1 MGTEYGRILA
11 SSMYPFKY
19 GDRRVTDIVH
29 GYRLTTSFNS
39 DHPVSEGKEGRDFYK
54 AIPVRTF
61 LSDGDSVQK
70 LDNVVGPY
78 TITCL
83 E

>member
-1 MGTEYGRILA
+1 MGN
-11 SSMYPFKY
+11 
-19 GDRRVTDIVH
+19 
-29 GYRLTTSFNS
+29 RLTTSFNS
-39 DHPVSEGKEGRDFYK
+39 DHPVSEGKAGRDFYK

-61 LSDGDSVQK
+61 LSDGGSVQK
-70 LDNVVGPY
+70 IDNEVGPY